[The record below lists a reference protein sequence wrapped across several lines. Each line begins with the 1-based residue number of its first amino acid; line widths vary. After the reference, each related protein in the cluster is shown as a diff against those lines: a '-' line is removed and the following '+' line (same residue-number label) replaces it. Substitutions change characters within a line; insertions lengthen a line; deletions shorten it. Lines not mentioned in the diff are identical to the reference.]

1 MLAKHMHLTHNCR
14 VKIFPAR
21 PFRIAVDALK
31 TKAVAGDE
39 RAEATLRLV
48 AAQVAVLR
56 DLDGEPV
63 EETATVRRVVQSRE
77 FPVWRL
83 SHPYREGHAVR
94 TIVWFTPEGEAVLM
108 LFFSDKAQ
116 MGDVFYDSVASRAD
130 QAIDE
135 WLRDRLTSQ
144 EEDNR

>member
-1 MLAKHMHLTHNCR
+1 MNL
-14 VKIFPAR
+14 FPAR

-31 TKAVAGDE
+31 AKAGAGDE
-39 RAEATLRLV
+39 RAETTLRLV
-48 AAQVAVLR
+48 AAQVAALR

-63 EETATVRRVVQSRE
+63 EETPTVRRVVQSGE

-83 SHPYREGHAVR
+83 SHPFREGHAVR

-116 MGDVFYDSVASRAD
+116 MGDVFYDSVGSRAD

-135 WLRDRLTSQ
+135 WLRDRPTPQ
-144 EEDNR
+144 KEDNR